1 MNNQRLE
8 YLLKQFH
15 AQLLNQEETAELDN
29 WFHSLNY
36 GRERFSTLL
45 NATGEEQLENEL
57 LEALK
62 RKLAKDNNKRIGLKT
77 FYKVAA
83 SVILMLSVGF
93 FFYHHS
99 QRKENHKGN
108 GLLAKEIAPGKDRA
122 VLILDD
128 GSKIFLDAVGSGQLA
143 KESGITISK
152 AHSGELIYS
161 VAGSA
166 GAAGPTGR
174 PTYNSIKTPRGGQY
188 QIVLPDSTK
197 VWLNA
202 ASSLRFPVRFAGN
215 ERRVE
220 LSGEAY
226 FEVSHNKTRPFR
238 VFSAGQEVKVLG
250 TKFNVKAYN
259 DEPGITTT
267 LLEGSVSVS
276 NLMSKEF
283 KMLSPGQQASI
294 MHNSGSIQLSKV
306 NAEQAMSWK
315 SGYFTFDNESV
326 ASIMRTISRWYDV
339 DIEYRNTQKIERLGG
354 AFSRRSNLSEI
365 LNNLEL
371 VGNMNFKIEGRKII
385 VSD

>member
-1 MNNQRLE
+1 MNNERLG

-15 AQLLNQEETAELDN
+15 ADLLNEDERVELDN

-36 GRERFSTLL
+36 GREGFSKLL
-45 NATGEEQLENEL
+45 NTTGKEQLEQEL
-57 LEALK
+57 LDAFKE
-62 RKLAKDNNKRIGLKT
+62 KLAKDNRKRIAMKT

-83 SVILMLSVGF
+83 SIVLMMSIGF
-93 FFYHHS
+93 LFYNYN
-99 QRKENHKGN
+99 QRKESEQRNE
-108 GLLAKEIAPGKDRA
+108 LLAKDIAPGKDRA

-128 GSKIFLDAVGSGQLA
+128 GSQIFLDSVGSGQLA
-143 KESGITISK
+143 KESGIIISK
-152 AHSGELIYS
+152 ADNGELIYS

-166 GAAGPTGR
+166 ESNGKLS
-174 PTYNSIKTPRGGQY
+174 YNSIKTPRGGQY

-202 ASSLRFPVRFAGN
+202 ASSLRFPIRFDGN

-220 LSGEAY
+220 LLGEAY
-226 FEVSHNKTRPFR
+226 FEVSHNKTKPFK

-259 DEPGITTT
+259 DEPDIKTT
-267 LLEGSVSVS
+267 LLEGSVLVS
-276 NLMSKEF
+276 NLMSNEF
-283 KMLSPGQQASI
+283 KMLSPGHQASI
-294 MHNSGSIQLSKV
+294 THNSGSIQLKKV
-306 NAEQAMSWK
+306 NAEQVMSWK

-326 ASIMRTISRWYDV
+326 SSIMRTISRWYDV

-365 LNNLEL
+365 LSNLEL